1 MAAARSQ
8 RTLAELV
15 RSIGNTGGHA
25 IHVVADVGDRKQ
37 VQAIAEEAVRHF
49 GRIDTWVNNAGIS
62 IYGRLEEVT
71 DADNRRLFETN
82 FWGVVYGSLAALPY
96 LETSGGALINV
107 GSEVSDDVIALLGMY
122 SASKHAV
129 KAFTDTLHRAHGS
142 GLAGVGDADPAHGR
156 GHTIS
161 GTRAQ
166 LHGPRAEASDASHRA
181 DPGGAGDPGCRGRTE
196 ARRQGRADGEDQHRD
211 LQACTSA
218 RGLDGRETERPAAIR
233 RGANRARGCALPA
246 ERDRTRTTRTSAC
259 CARRVKRRGMCYA
272 PPEIAS
278 AR

>member
-15 RSIGNTGGHA
+15 RFIENTGGHA
-25 IHVVADVGDRKQ
+25 IHVVGDVGDRKQ

-107 GSEVSDDVIALLGMY
+107 GSEVSDDVIPLLGMY

-129 KAFTDTLHRAHGS
+129 KAFTDTLRIELTEAGS
-142 GLAGVGDADPAHGR
+142 PVSATLIQPTAVDTPFPEHARNYMDREPKLPTPRIEPIQVAQAILDAAVEPKRDVKVGLMAKINTATFKLAPALADWMAAKQKDRRQYDAAPIAPEGALYRPSETGRVQHGR
-156 GHTIS
+156 
-161 GTRAQ
+161 
-166 LHGPRAEASDASHRA
+166 P
-181 DPGGAGDPGCRGRTE
+181 
-196 ARRQGRADGEDQHRD
+196 
-211 LQACTSA
+211 
-218 RGLDGRETERPAAIR
+218 PAA
-233 RGANRARGCALPA
+233 RAA
-246 ERDRTRTTRTSAC
+246 
-259 CARRVKRRGMCYA
+259 
-272 PPEIAS
+272 
-278 AR
+278 